1 MKFILV
7 PVIFSLLSANLAL
20 ATESTDKDILA
31 SRGQGSV
38 TQEEFTARA
47 DRIPANIRRST
58 LRDTKRLQDVI
69 NAMLLQSQL
78 ATAARTAGFD
88 KAKIVQDRMRLAAD
102 AELANAW
109 LDHYV
114 DMQPEGDYE
123 AMAREYYELN
133 KDTLFSAPA
142 IDVSHI
148 LISTTERSPEEAA
161 EIANEIEQQLADD
174 PGQFDA
180 LVLEYSDD
188 PSAASNK
195 GHFKSVKKGDLVK
208 PFEEVAF
215 AMQEGEISAPVETGY
230 GLHIIRLDALLPATQ
245 MTYEDVKD
253 RLIESERAR
262 HRERIKTSYLTEL
275 TNQNVN
281 MTEEALEVMVKR
293 QFGENYQD
301 EAEEKQNR

>member
-7 PVIFSLLSANLAL
+7 PVVISLLSANLAL
-20 ATESTDKDILA
+20 AAESTDKDILA
-31 SRGQGSV
+31 SRGEGSV
-38 TQEEFTARA
+38 TQEDFSARA

-58 LRDTKRLQDVI
+58 LRDGKRLQDVI

-78 ATAARTAGFD
+78 ATAARAAGFD
-88 KAKIVQDRMRLAAD
+88 KGKVVQDRMRLAAD
-102 AELANAW
+102 SELANAW

-114 DMQPEGDYE
+114 DMQPDGDYE

-133 KDTLFSAPA
+133 KDTMMSTPA

-148 LISTTERSPEEAA
+148 LISTTERSPDEAA
-161 EIANEIEQQLADD
+161 EIAAEIEQRLKDD
-174 PGQFDA
+174 PNQFDA
-180 LVLEYSDD
+180 LILEYSDD

-195 GHFKSVKKGDLVK
+195 GHFKAVKKGDMVK
-208 PFEEVAF
+208 PFEETAF
-215 AMQEGEISAPVETGY
+215 ALQAGEISAPVETNF
-230 GLHIIRLDALLPATQ
+230 GLHIIRLDAHLPATQ
-245 MTYEDVKD
+245 MTYEDAKD
-253 RLIESERAR
+253 RLIASERAR
-262 HRERIKTSYLTEL
+262 HRERIKNSYLTEL

-301 EAEEKQNR
+301 ESEEN